1 MKTSN
6 KLLLGAL
13 AVIFA
18 IMIVGNIMLKRAV
31 DDVKAQTEQI
41 QTDTTTTIPVDSV
54 ADSNDS
60 LQIKI
65 NVD

>member
-18 IMIVGNIMLKRAV
+18 IMIVGNIMLKRAANA
-31 DDVKAQTEQI
+31 VKAQTEQV
-41 QTDTTTTIPVDSV
+41 QTDTITAPVDSV

-65 NVD
+65 KVD

>member
-31 DDVKAQTEQI
+31 DDVKAQTEQV
-41 QTDTTTTIPVDSV
+41 QTDTVTAPVDSV

-60 LQIKI
+60 LRIKI
-65 NVD
+65 KVD